1 VTSQAE
7 VDLVVN
13 ATRTLPDLER
23 DLNRVLLAAQADMS
37 DLDVNAVLS
46 TTTALNQIDRDLAR
60 VISGAQAGADDLL
73 IQAAL
78 NQQASIRAV
87 TRDLDNLVNTVD
99 TGGTVDDLLLTAAL
113 NGPASLRQVTRDV
126 DELVA
131 VVNATAPDIEID
143 VEINR
148 RLLSDLG
155 AVAGA
160 LGSLGKNIA
169 TVGAAAGTAVPLI
182 AGLAAAAEQILPAA
196 AVATSGILAMQLATQ
211 TLKLGFLGVG
221 DAITEAFKPDADM
234 AKVQEALD
242 QLSPSAKAAA
252 TEIIGLK
259 DTFKGL
265 QLDVQENLFKNFD
278 QAVTALATTA
288 LPIVRTALTDT
299 ATSLNAM
306 GIAVAQAAV
315 RLSADG
321 TLGAALKGATTGIDN
336 LKGLPAEVAT
346 AFLQLAAAAGPS
358 FDRITAAAARA
369 GAGITEKL
377 AGAFES
383 GALEDAIG
391 QAVDA
396 LAQLGRVGG
405 NVLGGLGNIIGAVT
419 VNGAGLFDTLERV
432 SQQFEDVTASKT
444 FQTALGDL
452 ADTMALISKTVGP
465 LVATALE
472 TIGQVI
478 IQLAEPAQQLVTVLG
493 SALTDIFKAL
503 GPVLVSLADAFGKL
517 VIALLP
523 IVTLAAQLIAEI
535 LPVLVPQFEAFG
547 AVFEAMTP
555 FIQQFADLLAAVLLP
570 VLAELPG
577 IVATILPPFVQF
589 AQEILPVLTEQL
601 ALLAPEFASL
611 GEQLALLLVAAAPLI
626 AQVLELALAF
636 SAKLMP
642 VITEG
647 AVIVLAL
654 LAVTLSGLA
663 AIIRTVVLPV
673 IQFLIDALRGDFF
686 HSTSEAAQSVRN
698 MRDLIVVFI
707 SDMVGRVSSTLL
719 GYVTALRARVSEGA
733 SSFVEGVRNMSDRA
747 VAALAGL
754 PGRLRGALGNLGSL
768 LFSAGQSLI
777 SGLIDGIQSRVG
789 SLISELG
796 DITSKIPDWK
806 GPADT
811 DRSLLIPSGVMVMD
825 GFLKG
830 IQKAIPRVKAE
841 FQGITGALPGFT
853 QTISSVTA
861 PSTSNVLAPTIL
873 VTIGNEAVDQFV
885 TTRVEAAN
893 KRNARVAAQG
903 VRL

>member
-37 DLDVNAVLS
+37 DLDVNAVLN

-131 VVNATAPDIEID
+131 VTNATAPDIEID
-143 VEINR
+143 VEISR
-148 RLLSDLG
+148 RLLSDIG

-160 LGSLGKNIA
+160 LGSLGKNIGLA
-169 TVGAAAGTAVPLI
+169 GAAAGTAVPLL
-182 AGLAAAAEQILPAA
+182 AGVAAAAQQILPAA

-234 AKVQEALD
+234 AKVKEALD
-242 QLSPSAKAAA
+242 HLSPSAKAAA

-288 LPIVRTALTDT
+288 LPIVHTALTDT

-306 GIAVAQAAV
+306 GISVAQAAV

-321 TLGAALKGATTGIDN
+321 TLGAALKGATTGLDN
-336 LKGLPAEVAT
+336 LKGVPAEVAT
-346 AFLQLAAAAGPS
+346 GFTQLAAAAAPA
-358 FDRITAAAARA
+358 FDRITTAVAKVADRVS
-369 GAGITEKL
+369 EQL
-377 AGAFES
+377 SGAFKS
-383 GALEDAIG
+383 GALEGAIND
-391 QAVDA
+391 AVDA
-396 LAQLGRVGG
+396 IAQLGRVGG
-405 NVLGGLGNIIGAVT
+405 NIFSGLGNIIGAVT
-419 VNGAGLFDTLERV
+419 VDGAGLFDTLEQL
-432 SQQFEDVTASKT
+432 SQGFKDVTASKT

-452 ADTMALISKTVGP
+452 AATMALIYKTVGP

-493 SALTDIFKAL
+493 SALTDIFKSL

-517 VIALLP
+517 VVALLP

-589 AQEILPVLTEQL
+589 AEEIMPQLTEQL
-601 ALLAPEFASL
+601 VQLTPAFASL
-611 GEQLALLLVAAAPLI
+611 GEQLALLLVAVAPVI
-626 AQVLELALAF
+626 AQILEMALAF
-636 SAKLMP
+636 SAHLMP

-647 AVIVLAL
+647 ATVVIAG
-654 LAVTLSGLA
+654 LAVLLTGLA
-663 AIIRTVVLPV
+663 AIFRTVVVPAV
-673 IQFLIDALRGDFF
+673 QFLVDALRGDFF
-686 HSTSEAAQSVRN
+686 DSTSSASQAVGA
-698 MRDLIVVFI
+698 MRDRIVNFF
-707 SDMVGRVSSTLL
+707 SDMAGRVSATLS
-719 GYVTALRARVSEGA
+719 GYVATLRSRVSEGA
-733 SSFVEGVRNMSDRA
+733 SSFVDGVRSMSDRA
-747 VAALAGL
+747 VATLSSL
-754 PGRLRGALGNLGSL
+754 PSRLRGALGNLGSL
-768 LFSAGQSLI
+768 LFSAGASLI

-789 SLISELG
+789 GLISELG